1 MKATVQV
8 LWLRSKVLRFTVGLR
23 LRPSRRF
30 TNLQPR
36 HSLFHPTFVPGPS
49 ASKPRRLP
57 TCLILGFAAAFL
69 LASARAEEAAPYPRI
84 SEEAFKARLPFFD
97 YDKSIP
103 REGRVVQEW
112 KQDGGLRQK
121 IVFRGAQGFLVPG
134 FVEFPKSNRPPYRL
148 VLLLH
153 GWSGGKQDWY
163 ADDNYI
169 NGGVMRKALLAA
181 GYATLALDA
190 ATHGERSH
198 EIDCQHVNPF
208 DDPKAP
214 ARRNY
219 FTYAEISIQT
229 VKDYRRALDFM
240 FERGEVDTNRVGLV
254 GYSMGGMDSF
264 YLLAV
269 EPRIK
274 MAVACVPPLLS
285 IGYGPASPID
295 YSWGIGQTPFLML
308 MGRNDGLGVAARV
321 EASYH
326 KYIEGPNTKLTWYDK
341 GHRLGETY
349 VPDALA
355 WVKKYL
361 E

>member
-1 MKATVQV
+1 M
-8 LWLRSKVLRFTVGLR
+8 RFLA
-23 LRPSRRF
+23 RF
-30 TNLQPR
+30 
-36 HSLFHPTFVPGPS
+36 
-49 ASKPRRLP
+49 
-57 TCLILGFAAAFL
+57 ILCSAAAWPGFD
-69 LASARAEEAAPYPRI
+69 SRSEEAAPYPRI
-84 SEEAFKARLPFFD
+84 TEEAFKARLPFFD

-103 REGRVVQEW
+103 LEGRVVQEW

-121 IVFRGAQGFLVPG
+121 IVLRGAQGFLVPG
-134 FVEFPKSNRPPYRL
+134 YVEFPRTNQKPYRL

-153 GWSGGKQDWY
+153 GWSGGKEDWY
-163 ADDNYI
+163 KDDNYI
-169 NGGVMRKALLAA
+169 NGGLMRKALLDA

-190 ATHGERSH
+190 ATHGERSN
-198 EIDCQHVNPF
+198 EIDYQHVNAF

-214 ARRNY
+214 ARRSY

-240 FERGEVDTNRVGLV
+240 FARGEVATNRVGLI

-264 YLLAV
+264 FLLSV

-274 MAVACVPPLLS
+274 VAVACVPPLLS

-295 YSWGIGQTPFLML
+295 YSWGIGKTPFLML
-308 MGRNDGLGVAARV
+308 MGRQDGMGVAEKV

-326 KYIEGPNTKLTWYDK
+326 KYIEGPNTKLIWYDK
-341 GHRLGETY
+341 GHRLTEIY
-349 VPDALA
+349 IPDALA